1 MPHSGIT
8 SGITRGIVSGMNSD
22 VPSADEIAAM
32 TDQDRKVLENRL
44 RRAAQRQGLRLE
56 KSPLR
61 DPRALGYGTYR
72 LADPRA
78 DDDDDDT
85 GRGYGL
91 RLRDV
96 ALQLYRLDT
105 QPETP
110 AHRKPTTV
118 GRRTVENLALNLNSL
133 ALAVQRVDP
142 GEVDPVA
149 MADQLNQVLDDIA
162 AIRLFAEK
170 VFSNG
175 R

>member
-1 MPHSGIT
+1 
-8 SGITRGIVSGMNSD
+8 MNSD

-32 TDQDRKVLENRL
+32 SDQERKVLENRL

-78 DDDDDDT
+78 DDDDT

-96 ALQLYRLDT
+96 ALQLYGQDT
-105 QPETP
+105 RPETP
-110 AHRKPTTV
+110 AHREPTTV
-118 GRRTVENLALNLNSL
+118 GRRTVENLALTLNSL
-133 ALAVQRVDP
+133 AQAVQRVDSD
-142 GEVDPVA
+142 EVDPKA
-149 MADQLNQVLDDIA
+149 MADQLNGVLDDVA
-162 AIRLFAEK
+162 TIRRFVEK
-170 VFSNG
+170 VISNG

>member
-1 MPHSGIT
+1 
-8 SGITRGIVSGMNSD
+8 MNSD

-32 TDQDRKVLENRL
+32 SDQERKVLENRL

-72 LADPRA
+72 LADPYA
-78 DDDDDDT
+78 DDDT

-96 ALQLYRLDT
+96 ALQLYGQDT
-105 QPETP
+105 QTP

-118 GRRTVENLALNLNSL
+118 GRRTVENLALTLNSL

-149 MADQLNQVLDDIA
+149 MADQLNQVLDDVA
-162 AIRLFAEK
+162 AIRLFVEK
-170 VFSNG
+170 VISNG